1 MENYEISP
9 LELYNEDYLYNYVDA
24 FVEALD
30 QLENK
35 NKL

>member
-9 LELYNEDYLYNYVDA
+9 LELYNEDYLYNYVDK
-24 FVEALD
+24 FVEALYK
-30 QLENK
+30 LENK

>member
-9 LELYNEDYLYNYVDA
+9 LELYNEYYLYDYVDA

-30 QLENK
+30 KLENK

>member
-9 LELYNEDYLYNYVDA
+9 LELYNEDYLYDYVDA
-24 FVEALD
+24 LD
-30 QLENK
+30 KLENK